1 MRPPSPRLLLNSSAG
16 GSSSS
21 PASSTPSSRSTATCS
36 TCSSPP
42 PQRRSRQENTMT
54 LHDPL
59 LGDLYSPTHE
69 TGTDVEEAA
78 EDTPA
83 PDLWDSFAA
92 GCAQTWADVRAGWRY
107 PLDAL
112 DALKHWQPP
121 SAAGHDIYVQ
131 SVTGDRFEELHQRWI
146 GRGGVR
152 LGV

>member
-1 MRPPSPRLLLNSSAG
+1 
-16 GSSSS
+16 
-21 PASSTPSSRSTATCS
+21 
-36 TCSSPP
+36 
-42 PQRRSRQENTMT
+42 MT
-54 LHDPL
+54 LHDPV
-59 LGDLYSPTHE
+59 LGDLYGPAPE
-69 TGTDVEEAA
+69 TGTDVDEVA

-92 GCAQTWADVRAGWRY
+92 GCAQTWADVRAGWKY

-131 SVTGDRFEELHQRWI
+131 SVTGDRFEELHQMWI

-152 LGV
+152 LGVAWIGLVSRGRIFWPVFLAAVAVAAAVLFFTH